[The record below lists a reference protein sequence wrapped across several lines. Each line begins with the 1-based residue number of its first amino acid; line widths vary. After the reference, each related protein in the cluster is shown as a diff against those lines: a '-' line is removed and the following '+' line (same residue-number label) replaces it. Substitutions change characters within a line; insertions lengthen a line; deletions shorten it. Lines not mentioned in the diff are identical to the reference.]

1 MTHSD
6 DQTFGWS
13 DADEALVSAP
23 PGPDEGADI
32 QSPREVA
39 VDAPGA
45 SRTYTYSVPAR
56 LSGIEDGEAV
66 LVEFGRS
73 RQALGVVVGP
83 ARGDL
88 PQGAKPILARVRADG
103 PLLPRLTLD
112 FARWI
117 SEEYLALPAAT
128 LRSMLPPGMLERLEL
143 VAEWAGEEATAEGA
157 GGTPGAAPGAGAAA
171 ATTPAQRVRA
181 GILDRDE
188 AVIAERLAAGPR
200 PVRDME
206 GQDGRAATLRRL
218 RSMASRGI
226 VRLEWTLTAASSGP
240 RFERWLHLTDEGR
253 GVASVSGPGSGP
265 GNAGAGNVGAGRS
278 RAGPAGAPPG
288 QAASGSAVGA
298 RLGPRQGALLA
309 DLASAEATGVEGLTG
324 AEAAHRH
331 GSGTATGLIRRGL
344 VVADVRERPR
354 RPLARRPAGRRGT
367 RPEGSDLTPPQA
379 EALAAIVAAAA
390 AGDPTPLLLEGITG
404 SGKTAVYAEAIAES
418 ISSGRT
424 ALILVPE
431 IALAIPL
438 VDRLRADLDAEIA
451 MLHSGLG
458 EGERADEWRR
468 IRAGGVHVVVGT
480 RTALTAPLPDIGL
493 IVVDEEHDA
502 AYKSDRTPRLQAR
515 DAALAL
521 ARLAGAAV
529 VLGSATPSVE
539 SVGRVREG
547 GYRHAF
553 LPDRPSGAPPRVEVV
568 DLRAELASGNR
579 RLLSASLSAALASLP
594 EGERAILVINRRG
607 TASVVVCRDCG
618 HVQRCPECERTLVYH
633 QAGVTLRCHHCG
645 TASPLAS
652 RCPVCRSPRIRYLGG
667 GTQRVEDEV
676 KAAFP
681 HLRVG
686 RLDRDVAE
694 HKGAVERVLDAFGE
708 GRLDVLVGTSL
719 VAKGL
724 DIPEVTLVG
733 VVSADIALNLPDERA
748 AERTYQ
754 LLAQAI
760 GRAGRG
766 ALPGL
771 AIIQTYQPDH
781 PAIQAVAT
789 GDAAAFYDAE
799 LEVRRRFGSPP
810 FGRLVKLT
818 VGLPDH
824 LAAEHEAA
832 SMADRLRAAA
842 ASRTA
847 AVAVLGPAPA
857 YIARRAGRWRWNVVL
872 RGDRPLELLDPPPG
886 APWSIDVD
894 PDSLL

>member
-1 MTHSD
+1 MAEEVD
-6 DQTFGWS
+6 VL
-13 DADEALVSAP
+13 ALGLLAAAP
-23 PGPDEGADI
+23 MIDGHGQGGPAV
-32 QSPREVA
+32 EVA

-45 SRTYTYSVPAR
+45 SRTYDYAVPDR
-56 LSGIEDGEAV
+56 LVPIEPGEAV

-73 RQALGVVVGP
+73 RQALGVILGP
-83 ARGDL
+83 STEASGADL
-88 PQGAKPILARVRADG
+88 KPLLARVHADG
-103 PLLPRLTLD
+103 PLLPPLTLV

-117 SEEYLALPAAT
+117 SNEYLAPPAAT

-143 VAEWAGEEATAEGA
+143 VAEWLPQDWRDSSSGGEVASWPANAPAPVLDGFESAIRDKLANGPQPARNLEGA
-157 GGTPGAAPGAGAAA
+157 
-171 ATTPAQRVRA
+171 
-181 GILDRDE
+181 E
-188 AVIAERLAAGPR
+188 
-200 PVRDME
+200 
-206 GQDGRAATLRRL
+206 GRAALLRRL
-218 RSMASRGI
+218 RAMAGRGLL
-226 VRLEWTLTAASSGP
+226 RLEWTLTKATAGP
-240 RFERWLHLTDEGR
+240 RFERWLILTDEGR
-253 GVASVSGPGSGP
+253 RLATGSG
-265 GNAGAGNVGAGRS
+265 
-278 RAGPAGAPPG
+278 
-288 QAASGSAVGA
+288 AASGATAGVAVSATPAA
-298 RLGPRQGALLA
+298 RLGPRQRGLLEE
-309 DLASAEATGVEGLTG
+309 LATAEAAGATGLAG

-331 GSGTATGLIRRGL
+331 GSGTATSLVRRGL
-344 VVADVRERPR
+344 AVAEVRERPR
-354 RPLARRPAGRRGT
+354 RPLARRRAGRRGT
-367 RPEGSDLTPPQA
+367 RPEGSPLTQPQA
-379 EALAAIVAAAA
+379 EALATILAAAEA
-390 AGDPTPLLLEGITG
+390 RDPTPLLLEGITG
-404 SGKTAVYAEAIAES
+404 SGKTAVYAEAIAET
-418 ISSGRT
+418 ISTGRP
-424 ALILVPE
+424 ALVLVPE
-431 IALAIPL
+431 IALAMPL

-451 MLHSGLG
+451 ILHSGLG

-468 IRAGGVHVVVGT
+468 IRAGEVDVVVGT
-480 RTALTAPLPDIGL
+480 RTALTAPLADVGL

-547 GYRHAF
+547 RYRHAV

-568 DLRAELASGNR
+568 DLRAELAGGNR
-579 RLLSASLSAALASLP
+579 GLLSAALSTALQSLP
-594 EGERAILVINRRG
+594 PGERAILVINRRG

-618 HVQRCPECERTLVYH
+618 HVQRCPECDLALVYH

-652 RCPVCRSPRIRYLGG
+652 RCPICRSPRIRYLGG
-667 GTQRVEDEV
+667 GTQRVEEEV
-676 KAAFP
+676 RAAFP

-694 HKGAVERVLDAFGE
+694 HKGAVERVLDAFAE

-754 LLAQAI
+754 LLTQAV

-766 ALPGL
+766 EMPGL

-818 VGLPDH
+818 VGLADH
-824 LAAEHEAA
+824 LAAEQEASA
-832 SMADRLRAAA
+832 MADRLRAAA
-842 ASRTA
+842 AARTSGSSGGA
-847 AVAVLGPAPA
+847 SSVAVLGPAPA

-872 RGDRPLELLDPPPG
+872 RGDRPLELLNPPPG

>member
-1 MTHSD
+1 MAEEVD
-6 DQTFGWS
+6 VL
-13 DADEALVSAP
+13 ALGLLAAAP
-23 PGPDEGADI
+23 MIDGHGQGGPAV
-32 QSPREVA
+32 EVA

-45 SRTYTYSVPAR
+45 SRTYDYAVPDR
-56 LSGIEDGEAV
+56 LVPIEPGEAV

-73 RQALGVVVGP
+73 RQALGVILGP
-83 ARGDL
+83 STEASGADL
-88 PQGAKPILARVRADG
+88 KPLLARVHADG
-103 PLLPRLTLD
+103 PLLPPLTLV

-117 SEEYLALPAAT
+117 SNEYLAPPAAT

-143 VAEWAGEEATAEGA
+143 VAEWLPQDWRDSSSGGEVASWPANAPAPVLDGFESAIRDKLANGPQPARNLEGA
-157 GGTPGAAPGAGAAA
+157 
-171 ATTPAQRVRA
+171 
-181 GILDRDE
+181 E
-188 AVIAERLAAGPR
+188 
-200 PVRDME
+200 
-206 GQDGRAATLRRL
+206 GRAALLRRL
-218 RSMASRGI
+218 RAMAGRGLL
-226 VRLEWTLTAASSGP
+226 RLEWTLTKATAGP
-240 RFERWLHLTDEGR
+240 RFERWLILTDEGR
-253 GVASVSGPGSGP
+253 RLAAGSG
-265 GNAGAGNVGAGRS
+265 
-278 RAGPAGAPPG
+278 
-288 QAASGSAVGA
+288 AASGATAGVAVSATPAA
-298 RLGPRQGALLA
+298 RLGPRQRGLLEE
-309 DLASAEATGVEGLTG
+309 LATAEAAGATGLAG

-331 GSGTATGLIRRGL
+331 GSGTATSLVRRGL
-344 VVADVRERPR
+344 AVAEVRERPR
-354 RPLARRPAGRRGT
+354 RPLARRRAGRRGT
-367 RPEGSDLTPPQA
+367 RPEGSPLTQPQA
-379 EALAAIVAAAA
+379 EALATILAAAEA
-390 AGDPTPLLLEGITG
+390 RDPTPLLLEGITG
-404 SGKTAVYAEAIAES
+404 SGKTAVYAEAIAET
-418 ISSGRT
+418 ISTGRP
-424 ALILVPE
+424 ALVLVPE
-431 IALAIPL
+431 IALAMPL
-438 VDRLRADLDAEIA
+438 VDRLRSDLDAEIA
-451 MLHSGLG
+451 ILHSGLG

-468 IRAGGVHVVVGT
+468 IRAGEVDVVVGT
-480 RTALTAPLPDIGL
+480 RTALTAPLADVGL

-547 GYRHAF
+547 RYRHAV

-568 DLRAELASGNR
+568 DLRAELAGGNR
-579 RLLSASLSAALASLP
+579 GLLSAALSTALQSLP
-594 EGERAILVINRRG
+594 PGERAILVINRRG

-618 HVQRCPECERTLVYH
+618 HVQRCPECDLALVYH

-652 RCPVCRSPRIRYLGG
+652 RCPICRSPRIRYLGG
-667 GTQRVEDEV
+667 GTQRVEEEV
-676 KAAFP
+676 RAAFP

-694 HKGAVERVLDAFGE
+694 HKGAVERVLDAFAE

-754 LLAQAI
+754 LLTQAV

-766 ALPGL
+766 EMPGL

-818 VGLPDH
+818 VGLADH
-824 LAAEHEAA
+824 LAAEQEASA
-832 SMADRLRAAA
+832 MADRLRAAA
-842 ASRTA
+842 AARTSGSSGGA
-847 AVAVLGPAPA
+847 SSVAVLGPAPA

-872 RGDRPLELLDPPPG
+872 RGDRPLELLNPPPG

>member
-1 MTHSD
+1 MAEAGDPS
-6 DQTFGWS
+6 FGWES
-13 DADEALVSAP
+13 GAAEQEAVPTGA
-23 PGPDEGADI
+23 EVGADGSAASADGSAAG

-45 SRTYTYSVPAR
+45 SRTYTYAVPHR
-56 LSGIEDGEAV
+56 LGDLEDGEAV

-73 RQALGVVVGP
+73 RQALGVVLGP
-83 ARGDL
+83 ARGAL
-88 PQGAKPILARVRADG
+88 PVDAKPILARVRADG

-117 SEEYLALPAAT
+117 SEEYLAPPAAT

-143 VAEWAGEEATAEGA
+143 VAEWAPADAGGAATQPLGGASVDREEGA
-157 GGTPGAAPGAGAAA
+157 
-171 ATTPAQRVRA
+171 V
-181 GILDRDE
+181 
-188 AVIAERLAAGPR
+188 VERLANGPR
-200 PVRDME
+200 PARDLE
-206 GQDGRAATLRRL
+206 GVDGRAATLRRL

-226 VRLEWTLTAASSGP
+226 VRLEWTLTATVGP
-240 RFERWLHLTDEGR
+240 RFERWLTLTPEGA
-253 GVASVSGPGSGP
+253 GVA
-265 GNAGAGNVGAGRS
+265 AGTEI
-278 RAGPAGAPPG
+278 
-288 QAASGSAVGA
+288 A
-298 RLGPRQGALLA
+298 RLGPRQRALLEE
-309 DLASAEATGVEGLTG
+309 LAA
-324 AEAAHRH
+324 AEAAGALGLAAAEVAQRH
-331 GSGTATGLIRRGL
+331 GSGTATSLARRGL
-344 VVADVRERPR
+344 VATDVRERPR
-354 RPLARRPAGRRGT
+354 RPLARRRAGRRGT
-367 RPEGSDLTPPQA
+367 RPEGSLLTPAQS
-379 EALAAIVAAAA
+379 EALATILAAVANRDA
-390 AGDPTPLLLEGITG
+390 TPLLLEGITG
-404 SGKTAVYAEAIAES
+404 SGKTAVYAEAIAET
-418 ISSGRT
+418 ISAGRP
-424 ALILVPE
+424 ALVLVPE
-431 IALAIPL
+431 IALAMPL

-451 MLHSGLG
+451 IMHSGLG

-468 IRAGGVHVVVGT
+468 IRAGGVDVVVGT
-480 RTALTAPLPDIGL
+480 RAALTVPLADIGL
-493 IVVDEEHDA
+493 IVVDEEHEA

-521 ARLAGAAV
+521 GRLAGAAV

-539 SVGRVREG
+539 SVGRVRQG
-547 GYRHAF
+547 RYRHAV

-568 DLRAELASGNR
+568 DLRAELAAGNR
-579 RLLSASLSAALASLP
+579 GLLSASLSAALASLP
-594 EGERAILVINRRG
+594 AGERAILVINRRG

-618 HVQRCPECERTLVYH
+618 HVQTCPECERSLVYH

-652 RCPVCRSPRIRYLGG
+652 RCPICRSPRIRYLGG
-667 GTQRVEDEV
+667 GTQRVEEEV

-694 HKGAVERVLDAFGE
+694 HKGAVERVLDAFDD

-754 LLAQAI
+754 LLTQAV

-766 ALPGL
+766 EVPGL

-781 PAIQAVAT
+781 PAIVAVAT
-789 GDAAAFYDAE
+789 GDAATFYDSE
-799 LEVRRRFGSPP
+799 LDARRRFGSPP

-824 LAAEHEAA
+824 IAAEQEASA
-832 SMADRLRAAA
+832 MADRLRAAA
-842 ASRTA
+842 AARTTGSLGSPGSRAGSAPPAGTA
-847 AVAVLGPAPA
+847 PSVAVLGPAPA
-857 YIARRAGRWRWNVVL
+857 YIARRSGRWRWNVVL
-872 RGDRPLELLDPPPG
+872 RGDRPLELLMPPPG